1 MMIRIFFLFLAS
13 CVFAAATSAQKL
25 TTVFE
30 TSNGRQ
36 TPEYAAIISWWQQLD
51 KMSDKVQVR
60 SMGMTDAGFP
70 LHLVTISNQPFTS
83 FDKAHQQKKT
93 VLLINNGIHPGEPD
107 GIDASMLLARDIAEQ
122 KLRLPDNVVLA
133 LIPVYNIGG
142 CLNRSA
148 YYRVDQDGPEA
159 FGSRGNSQNLD
170 LNRDFI
176 KCDTKDA
183 LAFTQIFHEAD
194 PDIFVDNHVSNG
206 ADYQHVMTLLSS
218 QHNKLGGKMGEF
230 MNREFEPE
238 LYDRMKKE
246 GFDLIPYVND
256 FGDAVT
262 NGWPAF
268 WDSPRY
274 ASGYA
279 TLFHSFAFVPETHML
294 KPYPQRVKATYA
306 LMKSFIGFAA
316 DHGPRIQELRREA
329 RAQAMQATSFPA
341 AYKLDS
347 AAVTS
352 ITFKGYEATRK
363 KSDVSGLPRL
373 YYDRTKPF
381 TRQIPFYNEYRPQ
394 RFVTKPRAYIIPQG
408 WWKVIDRLK
417 ANRVKMQQ
425 LTRDT
430 VITVQAYYI
439 TKYRSS
445 AVPYQMHHA
454 NTEVE
459 VEAREQRLSF
469 RKGDW
474 WIPMNQPANRF
485 LFETLE
491 PYYEDSYFAWNF
503 FDGILNNK
511 EWYSAYNYEDIAAAY
526 LKEHPPL
533 QADLERKRQSDTA
546 FAGNAAAQLTFI
558 FNQSPY
564 KDPDF
569 MRYPVFR
576 IMD

>member
-1 MMIRIFFLFLAS
+1 MIRIFFLFLAG
-13 CVFAAATSAQKL
+13 CVLAATTSAQKL

-30 TSNGRQ
+30 SSNGSK
-36 TPEYAAIISWWQQLD
+36 TPEYAAIIRWWQQLD
-51 KMSDKVQVR
+51 RISDKVQMR
-60 SMGMTDAGFP
+60 TMGMTDAGFP
-70 LHLVTISNQPFTS
+70 LHLVTISNQPVAS
-83 FDKAHQQKKT
+83 FDKAHRQQKT
-93 VLLINNGIHPGEPD
+93 VLLINNGIHPGESD

-183 LAFTQIFHEAD
+183 LAFTGIFHEVD

-218 QHNKLGGKMGEF
+218 QHNKLGGQMGEF
-230 MNREFEPE
+230 MNRQFEPE

-316 DHGPRIQELRREA
+316 DHGLRIQELRRQA
-329 RAQAMQATSFPA
+329 RAQVMQATSFPA

-347 AAVTS
+347 AAVTTIS
-352 ITFKGYEATRK
+352 FKGYEATHK

-373 YYDRTKPF
+373 YYDRTRAF

-408 WWKVIDRLK
+408 WWKVVDRLK
-417 ANRVKMQQ
+417 ANRIKMQQ

-430 VITVQAYYI
+430 TITVQAYYI
-439 TKYRSS
+439 TKYRSA

-454 NTEVE
+454 NTDVE
-459 VEAREQRLSF
+459 VETREQRLSF

-474 WIPMNQPANRF
+474 WISMNQPANRF

-526 LKEHPPL
+526 LKEHPSL
-533 QADLERKRQSDTA
+533 QTALEEKRKSDTA
-546 FAGNAAAQLTFI
+546 FANNATAQLTFI
-558 FNQSPY
+558 FNQSAY

>member
-1 MMIRIFFLFLAS
+1 MTRISFLFLAMIF
-13 CVFAAATSAQKL
+13 FAVAAPAQKL

-30 TSNGRQ
+30 TSNGKQ
-36 TPEYAAIISWWQQLD
+36 TPEYAGVIQWWQQLD
-51 KMSDKVQVR
+51 KRSDKVQMR
-60 SMGMTDAGFP
+60 PMGMTDAGFP
-70 LHLVTISNQPFTS
+70 LHLVTISNQPVIS
-83 FDKAHQQKKT
+83 FEKAHQQKKT

-122 KLRLPDNVVLA
+122 RLRLPDNVVLA

-148 YYRVDQDGPEA
+148 YYRVDQDGPDA

-176 KCDTKDA
+176 KCDTRDA
-183 LAFTQIFHEAD
+183 LAFTEIFHQVD

-230 MNREFEPE
+230 MNRQFEPE
-238 LYDRMKKE
+238 LYSRMQQE

-262 NGWPAF
+262 NGWSAF

-316 DHGPRIQELRREA
+316 AHGHEIQQLRREA
-329 RAQAMQATSFPA
+329 RAEATRAVSFPA
-341 AYKLDS
+341 QYKLDS
-347 AAVTS
+347 AAATT

-363 KSDVSGLPRL
+363 KSEVSGLPRL

-381 TRQIPFYNEYRPQ
+381 TRQIPFYNVYRPQ

-408 WWKVIDRLK
+408 WWKVTDRLK
-417 ANRVKMQQ
+417 ANKIKMQQ

-430 VITVQAYYI
+430 TITVQAYYI

-445 AVPYQMHHA
+445 PTPYQMHHA
-454 NTEVE
+454 NTDVE
-459 VEAREQRLSF
+459 VEAKEQQLRF

-474 WIPMNQPANRF
+474 WIPMNQAANRF

-503 FDGILNNK
+503 FDGVLNNK
-511 EWYSAYNYEDIAAAY
+511 EWYSAYNYEDIAAGY
-526 LKEHPPL
+526 LKGNAAL
-533 QADLERKRQSDTA
+533 RTALEEKRRSDTA
-546 FAGNAAAQLTFI
+546 FANSAAAQLTFI

>member
-1 MMIRIFFLFLAS
+1 MIRMLSLFLVN
-13 CVFAAATSAQKL
+13 CLLAAAASAQTL

-30 TSNGRQ
+30 TSDGQQ
-36 TPEYAAIISWWQQLD
+36 TPEYAALIQWWQQLD
-51 KMSDKVQVR
+51 KLSDKVSMR
-60 SMGMTDAGFP
+60 PMGMTDAGFP
-70 LHLVTISNQPFTS
+70 LHLVTISNRPVTS
-83 FDKAHQQKKT
+83 FAKAHELQKT
-93 VLLINNGIHPGEPD
+93 VILINNGIHPGEPD
-107 GIDASMLLARDIAEQ
+107 GIDASMLLARDIAEN

-183 LAFTQIFHEAD
+183 LAFTEIFHLVD

-218 QHNKLGGKMGEF
+218 QHNKLGGKMGVF
-230 MNREFEPE
+230 MNRQFEPE
-238 LYDRMKKE
+238 LYLRMKKE

-316 DHGPRIQELRREA
+316 DHGRQIQELRREA
-329 RAQAMQATSFPA
+329 RAEVIQASSFPA

-347 AAVTS
+347 AAVST
-352 ITFKGYEATRK
+352 ILFKGYEATMK
-363 KSDVSGLPRL
+363 KSEVSGLPRL

-381 TRQIPFYNEYRPQ
+381 TRKIPFYNEYRPQ
-394 RFVTKPRAYIIPQG
+394 RFVAKPRAYIIPQG
-408 WWKVIDRLK
+408 WWKVVDRLK
-417 ANRVKMQQ
+417 ANKIKMQQ

-430 VITVQAYYI
+430 ALTVQAYYI
-439 TKYRSS
+439 SKYRSS

-454 NTEVE
+454 NTDVE
-459 VEAREQRLSF
+459 VETKVQRLSF

-474 WIPMNQPANRF
+474 WVPMNQPANRF

-526 LKEHPPL
+526 LKEQPSL
-533 QADLERKRQSDTA
+533 RAALEERRKSDTA
-546 FAGNAAAQLTFI
+546 FANSAVAQLTFI

-564 KDPDF
+564 KDPDY